1 MQMHAASVRTLSRL
15 GLMAAVG
22 VPLVYF
28 GSQVVAAPFYPD
40 YSFLAN
46 SASQLGSDRSRLPAV
61 LNTGAIVTGLLA
73 LLAAYGFIRVLPAI
87 GSRRLWALLAGISLV
102 STGLAA
108 IWAGIFHMPDPRHNP
123 GALGA
128 GTFAGPF
135 LLFIAVWPL
144 PHARGLK
151 LYLAGN
157 LVAFAA
163 LAPILGGATAIDLRL
178 YAGLFQ
184 RLAACVFYLP
194 IGVVGYIALRRVSRV
209 GPIQNAPNTAT

>member
-1 MQMHAASVRTLSRL
+1 MQIHAFPVSTFSRL

-22 VPLVYF
+22 VPIIYF

-73 LLAAYGFIRVLPAI
+73 LLGAYGLTRALPAI
-87 GSRRLWALLAGISLV
+87 GARRFWALLVGISLV

-108 IWAGIFHMPDPRHNP
+108 IWAGTFPMPDPRHNP

-135 LLFIAVWPL
+135 LLLLAGWPL
-144 PHARGLK
+144 PRARGLK
-151 LYLAGN
+151 IYLAGN

-184 RLAACVFYLP
+184 RLAACVVYLP
-194 IGVVGYIALRRVSRV
+194 IGIVGYVALGRVSRAK
-209 GPIQNAPNTAT
+209 PTPEAPQTGT